1 MNTKSLIL
9 FSSIFLG
16 LFLSPLR
23 AMERDDDKIS
33 LVPVKRPAKKVLAT
47 EVDGS
52 LDDFIDYVSDAL
64 VETTGG
70 IILLFDELLNDADNL
85 IGSCIPGPGFSQTN
99 RSGKFHDQQKK
110 SRGSKLGKSFE
121 KVCENGKDSSLAGHK
136 PLPKN
141 PIQKPKE
148 EFTPAPLQQIFKVK
162 NMKTKEVQLFS
173 VPNGSLYEE
182 LYKKIDAY
190 AAIDQKKQE
199 EWENY
204 GILFLYNCF
213 DCTAYEYEKT
223 PETYVEKGIPALY
236 APIRK

>member
-23 AMERDDDKIS
+23 AMERDEDKIS
-33 LVPVKRPAKKVLAT
+33 HVSVKRSAKKVLVT
-47 EVDGS
+47 EVDDP
-52 LDDFIDYVSDAL
+52 LDDFIDYVNDAL

-70 IILLFDELLNDADNL
+70 IILLFDELLKDADNL
-85 IGSCIPGPGFSQTN
+85 IGSCIPHPDFSQTD
-99 RSGKFHDQQKK
+99 RSGKFHNQKK
-110 SRGSKLGKSFE
+110 KTRDSKLGKSSE

-148 EFTPAPLQQIFKVK
+148 EFAPTPLHQIFKVK
-162 NMKTKEVQLFS
+162 NMKTEEVQLFS
-173 VPNGSLYEE
+173 VPNGSSYKE

-199 EWENY
+199 EWESY

-223 PETYVEKGIPALY
+223 PKDLVEQGIPALY
-236 APIRK
+236 APIKK